1 MGTAKSI
8 GIGKVD
14 YTYSASN
21 FESPNLSSYNES
33 KAVPSYDY
41 GQGTSG
47 YNYND
52 YKSDIN
58 FNFSGLSKADGQ

>member
-8 GIGKVD
+8 GIGKID

-21 FESPNLSSYNES
+21 FESPNISSYNE
-33 KAVPSYDY
+33 KAVPTYDY
-41 GQGTSG
+41 GQGASS
-47 YNYND
+47 YNYTND

-58 FNFSGLSKADGQ
+58 FNFSALSKVDGQ